1 MTRDPIPPGYIP
13 GFQTARELYEAQL
26 RAAATPS
33 TTPDDE
39 RAATGRHPL
48 LVAPECGVTEAQAL
62 WNQYLALRDLIL
74 SDPACYDE
82 IAGHKEM
89 NRTGAT
95 RLALYFG
102 LSIEAR
108 DVEEGRVQIP
118 DEGSWDYRFRVCVRV
133 AKGVR
138 FVDGIGLCRL
148 SEMREKSEAG
158 ELRAVSQREHGA
170 LSLAWTRAVK
180 RAIEDFLGG
189 RGTRP

>member
-26 RAAATPS
+26 RARVPRS
-33 TTPDDE
+33 TTLDREPV
-39 RAATGRHPL
+39 GPGSGPL
-48 LVAPECGVTEAQAL
+48 LVRPECGVTEAQSL

-89 NRTGAT
+89 SRTGAT
-95 RLALYFG
+95 RLGLYFG

-108 DVEEGRVQIP
+108 EMEEGRIQIA
-118 DEGSWDYRFRVCVRV
+118 DDGSWDYRFRVCVRV
-133 AKGVR
+133 TKGGR

-148 SEMREKSEAG
+148 SEIPEKSEAG

-170 LSLAWTRAVK
+170 LSLAWTRAAK
-180 RAIEDFLGG
+180 RAVEDFLGG